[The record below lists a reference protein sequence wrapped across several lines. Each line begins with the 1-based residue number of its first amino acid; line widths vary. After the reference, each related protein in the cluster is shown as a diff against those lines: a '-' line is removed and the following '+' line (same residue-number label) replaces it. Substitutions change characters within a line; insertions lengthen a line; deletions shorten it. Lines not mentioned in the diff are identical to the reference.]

1 MPVDIDPPSQAIE
14 PHDFARRGGIANL
27 DRGQQ
32 APAQR
37 FFVRRR
43 IDFAGLHWRHR
54 RRLGIGLGE
63 SIAGPLERRPLDS
76 LTILQR

>member
-1 MPVDIDPPSQAIE
+1 MLVEAIK
-14 PHDFARRGGIANL
+14 PHDFARRGGITKL

-32 APAQR
+32 VPAQR
-37 FFVRRR
+37 FFVRRG
-43 IDFAGLHWRHR
+43 FFPGPHWRHR

-63 SIAGPLERRPLDS
+63 SIAGLPERRPLDS